1 VGIQSIFTFHLFSK
15 QFEHTTNSIEQL
27 SQTSIQIIMPNSMTI
42 VKIIY
47 GPQMYLYI
55 NMLKEIEYFLYLCD
69 SGPGQQSV
77 GDELLLIDGRVASD
91 F

>member
-1 VGIQSIFTFHLFSK
+1 MS
-15 QFEHTTNSIEQL
+15 
-27 SQTSIQIIMPNSMTI
+27 I